1 MRKEFSMNRFLRALS
16 VAFALCL
23 GLTLT
28 VPAHATGF
36 CLQDEDEA
44 GGFAP
49 ARVNDPEVV
58 ASAKA
63 AVSQQASK
71 SGSSISLVSIDK
83 AKQQVVAG
91 MNYEMCLTVKI
102 DGETT
107 NVTAVVYVNLQKSRS
122 LRNWVVQD
130 CGD

>member
-1 MRKEFSMNRFLRALS
+1 MNRFLRALS

>member
-1 MRKEFSMNRFLRALS
+1 MNRFLRALT

-23 GLTLT
+23 DLTFT
-28 VPAHATGF
+28 VPANANGVF
-36 CLQDEDEA
+36 LQDDDEA
-44 GGFAP
+44 GGFVS
-49 ARVNDPEVV
+49 ARVDNPEVV
-58 ASAKA
+58 ASARA

-71 SGSSISLVSIDK
+71 SGSSISLVSINS
-83 AKQQVVAG
+83 AKQQVVSG
-91 MNYEMCLTVKI
+91 MNYEMCLTVQI

-107 NVTAVVYVNLQKSRS
+107 TVTAVVYVNLQKARS